1 MRIIDPLRRLRA
13 FNIASQGNLRAPS
26 QGVGQILWA
35 LPGLSADFLLMNRA
49 ISGIERESSK
59 QFG

>member
-1 MRIIDPLRRLRA
+1 MVE
-13 FNIASQGNLRAPS
+13 
-26 QGVGQILWA
+26 GVGQILWA